1 MHNGWP
7 INWAILP
14 ILEKR
19 KETGH
24 IDTSKKKIARK
35 FNENWTKE
43 RKWLKYDNEKQLMYC
58 IKFVTSGKH
67 RGNYPISFIKGC
79 ANFKTSALN
88 DHESSKQHIDAV
100 AHFKAI
106 ETPEKTVAKQT
117 LIFLNEHKRHQLEN
131 HFRNVHAL
139 VKNNRPVRDIIWL
152 TELDKAKNIDVGETY
167 SNRKSAT
174 TLMEYIS
181 EA

>member
-1 MHNGWP
+1 MFFYGDLSPNRKLSMVSNVTFLMLVSVLNNALDNQGQTLFTILMHNGWP

-14 ILEKR
+14 KIEKR

-58 IKFVTSGKH
+58 ILCTKFVTSGKH
-67 RGNYPISFIKGC
+67 IGNYPISFIKGC

-88 DHESSKQHIDAV
+88 DHESSTLHTDAV
-100 AHFKAI
+100 AH
-106 ETPEKTVAKQT
+106 
-117 LIFLNEHKRHQLEN
+117 
-131 HFRNVHAL
+131 
-139 VKNNRPVRDIIWL
+139 
-152 TELDKAKNIDVGETY
+152 
-167 SNRKSAT
+167 
-174 TLMEYIS
+174 
-181 EA
+181 